1 MLIRTEFCRR
11 RLPKFAVGEDHKITE
26 AEWSLFAAVCRYNCL
41 WSEVTMFNK
50 SQIKAIT
57 GTDGQIK
64 NSVAI
69 YVGGDLGREQ
79 VHESFKLVVVTNLVH
94 FRPQATVAASDR
106 E

>member
-1 MLIRTEFCRR
+1 MLIRTKFCRR

-26 AEWSLFAAVCRYNCL
+26 AEWSLFAAVCRHNCL
-41 WSEVTMFNK
+41 WPEVTMFNK

-57 GTDGQIK
+57 GPDGHIRI
-64 NSVAI
+64 SVSI
-69 YVGGDLGREQ
+69 YVSGGLSRGQ
-79 VHESFKLVVVTNLVH
+79 VHESFKLAAVSNLVY